1 LCRTTV
7 QGSGW
12 EQAIRDGIL
21 AWNVSSGNR
30 NAGVSISLRTTG
42 AQTPH
47 RFEVQTR
54 SMSSATAFGSMAV
67 AQWGTG
73 NIIEHSISRIYAA
86 RINDYVRDTSMSALN
101 VARSVTAHEVGHIL
115 GLGDHPPQFTS
126 SIMHGNRTRHT
137 VTSHTTFDARNVRI
151 MYGAQ

>member
-47 RFEVQTR
+47 RFEVRTR
-54 SMSSATAFGSMAV
+54 NASSPNAFGAISV
-67 AQWGTG
+67 AQWGAG

-101 VARSVTAHEVGHIL
+101 VARSVTAHEVGHML
-115 GLGDHPPQFTS
+115 GLNDDPPQFTS
-126 SIMHGNRTRHT
+126 SIMHGRRTRHT
-137 VTSHTTFDARNVRI
+137 VISHSAFDARNVRI